1 MFLLK
6 SITSQLQPCDAG
18 IIRNFKIKYRK
29 QLLKHVSSRKKG
41 IWNYSRDWS
50 FTVYEIAESSIRADT
65 KDTIKHCFKEY
76 GFSEELFLAE
86 EPYEKFEDLLKSL
99 DINVMSDMSI
109 RNLAMMLIHQKCQS
123 MCKIKDG
130 KISYVGNG

>member
-1 MFLLK
+1 M
-6 SITSQLQPCDAG
+6 
-18 IIRNFKIKYRK
+18 
-29 QLLKHVSSRKKG
+29 H
-41 IWNYSRDWS
+41 
-50 FTVYEIAESSIRADT
+50 EIDESSIRTDT

-86 EPYEKFEDLLKSL
+86 EPYEEFEDLLKSL